1 MHVISLISG
10 SQQHSE
16 ASLQLPVFQGKL
28 ADVDELTIK
37 VLRALVGKGVCVGV
51 SG

>member
-1 MHVISLISG
+1 MHVIFG

-28 ADVDELTIK
+28 ADMDQLTIK
-37 VLRALVGKGVCVGV
+37 VIRALVGKGMCVE
-51 SG
+51 